1 MKIVSSLQC
10 MSNQEKDLNTQMIF
24 KTQIKLAK
32 TMLKLV
38 LKFFK
43 KDLTPQKQKS
53 VQSSDNC
60 FLDEKCG
67 LYLLKI
73 V

>member
-1 MKIVSSLQC
+1 MKIASRSQF
-10 MSNQEKDLNTQMIF
+10 MSYYEKDINTQMIF

-43 KDLTPQKQKS
+43 KDLTPQKINRFR
-53 VQSSDNC
+53 VQTTG
-60 FLDEKCG
+60 F
-67 LYLLKI
+67 
-73 V
+73 